1 MPANLDNSAVATGLE
16 KGREDGFHSS
26 CGGTGW
32 SFVREGALEVD
43 TVGGE
48 ADSFAGF
55 IRNEREFFA
64 SISSVT

>member
-1 MPANLDNSAVATGLE
+1 MCGKVKLDCLSPVFE

-26 CGGTGW
+26 CGGTVW